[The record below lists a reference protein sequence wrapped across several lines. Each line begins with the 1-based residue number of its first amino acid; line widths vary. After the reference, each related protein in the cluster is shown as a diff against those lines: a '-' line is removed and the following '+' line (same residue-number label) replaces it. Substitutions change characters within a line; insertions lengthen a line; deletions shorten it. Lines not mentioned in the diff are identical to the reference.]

1 MKRIWIVLGL
11 LVVGIYAKAQTKNFI
26 DQPYVEVNGTADSL
40 VTPNEIFIRFTI
52 NEKDTKNKVSLEDQE
67 KALFQALQQ
76 LGIDAA
82 KNLTVNDMASNFQYY
97 FLRGKDVVKSRNY
110 LLKVTTAMEA
120 GNVFVTLEQL
130 GIANAGI
137 DHVDHSGLESIRNAM
152 RTKAVQNAHQRA
164 IALTAPLHQ
173 SPGSAIYIGDE
184 ERYVQPYDN
193 RAPRMMLANVME
205 KTTDS
210 QPEISFE
217 KIKVSANIMVR
228 FVLNK

>member
-137 DHVDHSGLESIRNAM
+137 DHVDHSGLESIRNGM

-173 SPGSAIYIGDE
+173 SPGPAIYIGDE